1 MAITCLIFFHLFHAV
16 FALQEFRRHATSLGA
31 SRDRVQLLRGSSER
45 SPMLGGPGHNTSGAL
60 LRERGQIS
68 GANSAVSLKFYRLLA
83 VHYVSSEFS
92 WDSDAE
98 TDAPECS

>member
-1 MAITCLIFFHLFHAV
+1 MFLPFHVLSV
-16 FALQEFRRHATSLGA
+16 SQEFRRHATSLGA

-68 GANSAVSLKFYRLLA
+68 GANSAVSLNLYRLLT
-83 VHYVSSEFS
+83 VHYVQLRIQLG
-92 WDSDAE
+92 
-98 TDAPECS
+98 PRC